1 MQEAD
6 KKEFAIAMGEMAVA
20 FREDVDQPLLT
31 VYFKHLISFT
41 MYQVHMAI
49 KDIIRYD
56 ARFPKVSRVIAM
68 AGTMKKER
76 PKPMQDV
83 PQLEEVI
90 INDNL
95 ASKEAQAEFFK
106 NIDALLKDVGT

>member
-56 ARFPKVSRVIAM
+56 ERFPKASRVIAM

-83 PQLEEVI
+83 PQLEEETISYVRPDQDAI
-90 INDNL
+90 D
-95 ASKEAQAEFFK
+95 AFFK
-106 NIDALLKDVGT
+106 NIHNLVD